1 MAKTLYEVCMT
12 HTGADSLSASNH
24 ASKSRLHQLQPKS
37 FYPPPLP
44 SLAAV
49 MGSLGNALGPSP

>member
-24 ASKSRLHQLQPKS
+24 ASKSRLHQLQPS
-37 FYPPPLP
+37 FYPPLP